1 MFVEYVPGTKHAGSK
16 AERSESMDTFTD
28 CGMLLTNEDV
38 VIDIDHLPKDSI
50 KALIAEFGLQTRTIW
65 TERGVHLWFK
75 KPSWFSRRKD
85 GICRLGFDIEQHTST
100 SNPEGMT
107 VKRNGVARQIDNM
120 DKQMY
125 LPSIFSVDTRH
136 RTKYNNMTSIAE
148 GEGRNKLLYAHR
160 CALEKNGAPEAV

>member
-38 VIDIDHLPKDSI
+38 VIDIDHLPKESI
-50 KALIAEFGLQTRTIW
+50 KALISEFGLQTRTIW
-65 TERGVHLWFK
+65 TQRGVHLWFK

-85 GICRLGFDIEQHTST
+85 GVCRLGFDIEQHTST

-107 VKRNGVARQIDNM
+107 DI
-120 DKQMY
+120 
-125 LPSIFSVDTRH
+125 LPCLQH
-136 RTKYNNMTSIAE
+136 
-148 GEGRNKLLYAHR
+148 
-160 CALEKNGAPEAV
+160 

>member
-65 TERGVHLWFK
+65 TDRGVHLWFK

-85 GICRLGFDIEQHTST
+85 GICRLGFEIEQHTST

-107 VKRNGVARQIDNM
+107 VKRGGVERQIDNM

-125 LPSIFSVDTRH
+125 LPAIFSVDTRN
-136 RTKYNNMTSIAE
+136 RTKKIITNISKQTGKIS
-148 GEGRNKLLYAHR
+148 KT
-160 CALEKNGAPEAV
+160 V